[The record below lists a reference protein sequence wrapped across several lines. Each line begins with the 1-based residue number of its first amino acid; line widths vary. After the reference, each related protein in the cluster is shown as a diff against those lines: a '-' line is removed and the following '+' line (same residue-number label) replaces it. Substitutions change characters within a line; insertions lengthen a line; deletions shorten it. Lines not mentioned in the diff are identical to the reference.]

1 VAISQDAEMNALR
14 TGFAVHGQEH
24 VFDYWAEL
32 SEPERGALLRQARRI
47 GDGLDEFV
55 SAHRR
60 ALAELKAGPKP
71 ASIEPAE
78 AICLPEHGGD
88 AQALES
94 ARERGLELLA
104 AGRVATLVVAG
115 GQGTRLGYPGPKGAF
130 PVGPVSQRSL
140 FRLQAQKISG
150 LARRTG
156 RSIPWYVMTS
166 PATDAPTRALFEAE
180 DNFGLAP
187 EDVRIF
193 SQGMLPAWDFD
204 GRLILEAPGRIAES
218 PNGHGGSLTALA
230 QAGILEDMHT
240 RGIDRLFYYQVDNP
254 LVRMADPV
262 FLGLHEAVE
271 AEMSCKVVR
280 KADPMEKVGVVA
292 EIDGEPAVIEYTELS
307 EELRYAQDAQG
318 QLLYWAGNIAIHV
331 FNLDFLRRIAEESTT
346 LLPVHASAKK
356 IESVNSAAEG
366 RASRDP
372 NGYKLERFVFDA
384 LPRAA
389 RTCVMEVRASEEFS
403 PIKNADGKESPDSSR
418 AALIACYRN
427 WLKGVQI
434 PPSTEAP
441 FIEIDHSII
450 DSEEE
455 AISTGITR
463 LADAG
468 EAILVSTGISP

>member
-1 VAISQDAEMNALR
+1 MNALR

-280 KADPMEKVGVVA
+280 KADPME
-292 EIDGEPAVIEYTELS
+292 
-307 EELRYAQDAQG
+307 
-318 QLLYWAGNIAIHV
+318 
-331 FNLDFLRRIAEESTT
+331 
-346 LLPVHASAKK
+346 
-356 IESVNSAAEG
+356 
-366 RASRDP
+366 
-372 NGYKLERFVFDA
+372 
-384 LPRAA
+384 
-389 RTCVMEVRASEEFS
+389 
-403 PIKNADGKESPDSSR
+403 
-418 AALIACYRN
+418 
-427 WLKGVQI
+427 
-434 PPSTEAP
+434 
-441 FIEIDHSII
+441 
-450 DSEEE
+450 
-455 AISTGITR
+455 
-463 LADAG
+463 
-468 EAILVSTGISP
+468 